1 MNSYVLKVGYS
12 IVTFLTLA
20 VACVGQDFGGLQL
33 PDELGAG
40 FGFGGDTEEQVAL
53 TADFEVDPETRIADV
68 SLRATVTTGWHIYSL
83 TQKAGGPI
91 PSEVKL
97 KVPST
102 AALIEPW
109 ECTTDPETHIEEIF
123 DNLEVEE
130 HRGSVVW
137 KSKYQL
143 PADYDFEA
151 EGLKIDYSGQACTD
165 GLGQCVDVIEE
176 VSAIFVGFAASEPSV
191 TEYVPFSGHVK
202 FRGSISPGQAKPG
215 DRVKLE
221 IVSQPLEGYH
231 VYAFG
236 TEKRPITSPTLIALT
251 KRNGWSA
258 ASPVAS
264 VEPKREE
271 TGIEKEPVMEI
282 HEGQVS
288 WQIEIAIPDD
298 AEEGKYKFEG
308 LVGFQTCNE
317 SSCDLPE
324 AFAFQGELTLVRENP
339 NTESV
344 MLTLEPYEVVDGDAY
359 ASVAELAEKMKWG
372 LDGAPVSEPITSVQ
386 LVSWMFT
393 AFLAGLILNVMPCVL
408 PVIGLKILS
417 LVSQA
422 GSQRFQIFFLNLW
435 LGVGVLFV
443 FVVLAT
449 MAVFFGLAWGDQFNN
464 HWFTMGMI
472 SVVFIFGLSFLGV
485 WEVPIPGFAAT
496 SEASKLS
503 EREGAIGAFFK
514 GVLSTLLA
522 TPCAG
527 PLLVPAV
534 TWAVTQ
540 PASITYTMFVAMGL
554 GMASP
559 YLIIGMFP
567 AAIKFLPKPGNWMV
581 TFKELM
587 GFVMLGTSAWLF
599 YTLSADYRV
608 TMAAFAVFL
617 GFFCWWIG
625 RIPAGSEKLQTVK
638 GWGLASAILAFGGW
652 LSLSLFGPGESEFE
666 LEWQPFDR
674 VAIQDEVDR
683 GATVFVDFTADS

>member
-1 MNSYVLKVGYS
+1 MLNLLRLSPAVVFGWLLV
-12 IVTFLTLA
+12 VPLA
-20 VACVGQDFGGLQL
+20 AQDFGGLQL
-33 PDELGAG
+33 PDELGPG
-40 FGFGGDTEEQVAL
+40 FGFGGETEEQVVM
-53 TADFEVDPETRIADV
+53 TADFQVDPRTRIADV
-68 SLRATVTTGWHIYSL
+68 SLRATVTSGWHIYSL
-83 TQKAGGPI
+83 TQKKGGPI
-91 PSEVKL
+91 PS
-97 KVPST
+97 
-102 AALIEPW
+102 AIALSQPAGAVLTQPW
-109 ECTTDPETHIEEIF
+109 ECTTDPEKHIEEIF

-137 KSKYQL
+137 TARYEL
-143 PADYDFEA
+143 PEGFDFENQP
-151 EGLKIDYSGQACTD
+151 LQIDYSGQACTD
-165 GLGQCVDVIEE
+165 GLGQCVDVIQE
-176 VSAIFVGFAASEPSV
+176 VSAIFVGLVESGPV
-191 TEYVPFSGHVK
+191 TEYQPKSGHVQWS
-202 FRGSISPGQAKPG
+202 GTISPSTAQPG

-221 IVSQPLEGYH
+221 IVGEPLEGFH
-231 VYAFG
+231 LYALAK
-236 TEKRPITSPTLIALT
+236 EKKKGSIASPTLIALT
-251 KRNGWSA
+251 KRNGWSVA
-258 ASPVAS
+258 APVAS
-264 VEPKREE
+264 VEPKKEE
-271 TGIEKEPVMEI
+271 TGIPKEPFMEI
-282 HEGQVS
+282 HEEKVS
-288 WQIEIAIPDD
+288 WVIEVAIPKD
-298 AEEGKYKFEG
+298 AAAGDYKLEG
-308 LVGFQTCNE
+308 LIGFQTCNE

-324 AFAFQGELTLVRENP
+324 AVSFKTQVTIAQGSTDNGSTPL
-339 NTESV
+339 SFSA
-344 MLTLEPYEVVDGDAY
+344 YEIPDGDAY
-359 ASVAELAEKMKWG
+359 SSVSDQAAKIAWG
-372 LDGAPVSEPITSVQ
+372 LDAGASREPITTFQ
-386 LVSWMFT
+386 LMSWIFT

-422 GSQRFQIFFLNLW
+422 GSHRFQIFFLNLW
-435 LGVGVLFV
+435 LGIGVLFV

-449 MAVFFGLAWGDQFNN
+449 MAVAFGMAWGDQFNN

-496 SEASKLS
+496 TEASKLS

-540 PASITYTMFVAMGL
+540 PAAITYTMFVAMGL

-559 YLIIGMFP
+559 YLVIGMFP

-587 GFVMLGTSAWLF
+587 GFVMLGTTAWLF

-608 TMAAFAVFL
+608 PMAAFAVFL

-625 RIPAGSEKLQTVK
+625 RIPAGSERHHTLK
-638 GWGLASAILAFGGW
+638 GWAFASAILAFGGW
-652 LSLSLFGPGESEFE
+652 LSLALFGPGESKYE